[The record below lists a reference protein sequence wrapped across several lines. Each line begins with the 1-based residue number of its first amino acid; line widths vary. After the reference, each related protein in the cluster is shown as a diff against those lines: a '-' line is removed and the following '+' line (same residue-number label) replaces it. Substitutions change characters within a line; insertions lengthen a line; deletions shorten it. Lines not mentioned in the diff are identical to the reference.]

1 MKWIINKKLYMPFTT
16 ILSVVVYTVNVLI
29 LNIVIQIIN
38 KVIRVKNSSWYKEKI
53 LIDREFDVF
62 YKDRTDFI
70 IIALIIAM
78 IVLVALTMTVLSLFR
93 KIHLNNYKLQ
103 IGHYKA
109 LGYTNNKIRGILK
122 YDYIIDLFISIPIS
136 YACTLYVYNKV
147 YRLDF
152 FKEIVVLKEDNSIEY
167 SILVLVIALV
177 FIILYF
183 IDFMWLRKIKSKNII
198 KTINNRK

>member
-1 MKWIINKKLYMPFTT
+1 MKWVINKKLYMPFTT

-53 LIDREFDVF
+53 LIDREFDTF

-78 IVLVALTMTVLSLFR
+78 IVLVVLTITVLSLFR

-109 LGYTNNKIRGILK
+109 FGYTNNKIIAILK
-122 YDYIIDLFISIPIS
+122 YDYIIDLIISIPIS
-136 YACTLYVYNKV
+136 YAFTLYLYNKV
-147 YRLDF
+147 YRLNF
-152 FKEIVVLKEDNSIEY
+152 FKEILVLKGENSIEY